1 VLRQY
6 ALPWNP
12 LFVPETGNS
21 VPFARY
27 FFASL
32 GAGAFGW
39 SPFGMDQ
46 TGYVNYPLGAARID
60 QETLAPFALNYK
72 IAAPMQRELARLIQ
86 QDRVR
91 GAAENPAKH
100 AETLQFAPLDGKPS
114 SWTATVSYGLP
125 SFYTTQAPP
134 GNEKP
139 EGEAL
144 VAQLGPDEFLVTGVR
159 CRVEFNRIAADGE
172 RNTQRMWLEVEEGQ
186 FENGV
191 WKKHRIWNGD
201 QTDYGLNFTNLPQV
215 LRVHLATF

>member
-1 VLRQY
+1 
-6 ALPWNP
+6 
-12 LFVPETGNS
+12 
-21 VPFARY
+21 
-27 FFASL
+27 
-32 GAGAFGW
+32 
-39 SPFGMDQ
+39 
-46 TGYVNYPLGAARID
+46 
-60 QETLAPFALNYK
+60 
-72 IAAPMQRELARLIQ
+72 
-86 QDRVR
+86 
-91 GAAENPAKH
+91 
-100 AETLQFAPLDGKPS
+100 LQFAPLDGKPS

-172 RNTQRMWLEVEEGQ
+172 RNSQRMWLAVEEGQ